1 MIEPIN
7 MRRVPSGMCVT
18 CRVMLQAL
26 NCAHLNFDT
35 CFILTETERNACNDM
50 KICDKLIESDE
61 ETQPLILLY

>member
-1 MIEPIN
+1 
-7 MRRVPSGMCVT
+7 
-18 CRVMLQAL
+18 MLQGL